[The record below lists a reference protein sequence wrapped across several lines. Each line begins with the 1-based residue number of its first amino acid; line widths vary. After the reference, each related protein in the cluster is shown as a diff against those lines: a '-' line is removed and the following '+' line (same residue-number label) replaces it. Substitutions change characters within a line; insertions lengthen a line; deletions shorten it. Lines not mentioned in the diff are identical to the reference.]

1 VIYIVQNI
9 VPILIATIAGLAF
22 GALYDRL
29 FRQPRGTGTAA
40 ARSTGFVVTSFLAEA
55 WFAAIL
61 AGALIL
67 APAKA
72 GNWTMALGT
81 AVVIWIGF
89 VVPVLVVTLSYRELP
104 RRVVLLDCGHWLGL
118 MLVQA
123 VVLKLVGLTAPVV

>member
-1 VIYIVQNI
+1 MS
-9 VPILIATIAGLAF
+9 AF
-22 GALYDRL
+22 I
-29 FRQPRGTGTAA
+29 
-40 ARSTGFVVTSFLAEA
+40 AEA

-72 GNWTMALGT
+72 GSWTMALGS

-89 VVPVLVVTLSYRELP
+89 VMPALAVTLRYRGLP
-104 RRVVLLDCGHWLGL
+104 RRVVALDCGHWLGL

-123 VVLKLVGLTAPVV
+123 VVLKLIGLTAPVVH

>member
-1 VIYIVQNI
+1 MIYIVQNI
-9 VPILIATIAGLAF
+9 VPILPATVAGLIF

-29 FRQPRGTGTAA
+29 LGRAGAPMEAA
-40 ARSTGFVVTSFLAEA
+40 AIRSGLVLTAFVAEA

-89 VVPVLVVTLSYRELP
+89 VMPVLVVTLRYHGLP